1 MFIGLR
7 STRLARTHAGT
18 AYGDAFAAEFDRIPP
33 KSKEPRTERLPR
45 RVVERHPVGG
55 TFV

>member
-1 MFIGLR
+1 MCLGQR

-33 KSKEPRTERLPR
+33 KSKGSRTERPG
-45 RVVERHPVGG
+45 EG
-55 TFV
+55 